1 MPDAKIY
8 DKNRWSYTAKEGK
21 QTMARKTVSRMAKR
35 EEAEAAEQQ
44 AKTEDTKKAKAAPKR
59 KKATKRKTAKSK
71 EVRLKLFWGVFT
83 QSLRR
88 VAIFNYEE
96 KAAAEKKAEELS
108 ESQGSPHFVQ
118 KVKEVIEE

>member
-1 MPDAKIY
+1 
-8 DKNRWSYTAKEGK
+8 
-21 QTMARKTVSRMAKR
+21 MARKVVSRAAKR
-35 EEAEAAEQQ
+35 EEAEAAEQAQ
-44 AKTEDTKKAKAAPKR
+44 ATKKAAPKR

-88 VAIFNYEE
+88 VALFEFQE
-96 KAAAEKKAEELS
+96 KAKAQAKADELT
-108 ESQGSPHFVQ
+108 ESQGSPHFIQ

>member
-1 MPDAKIY
+1 M
-8 DKNRWSYTAKEGK
+8 
-21 QTMARKTVSRMAKR
+21 MARKVISRMAKR

-44 AKTEDTKKAKAAPKR
+44 VKAKKSAAAAPKR
-59 KKATKRKTAKSK
+59 KKAVRKSAKSK

-88 VAIFNYEE
+88 VAIFDFEE
-96 KAAAEKKAEELS
+96 KVAAETKAQELS

>member
-1 MPDAKIY
+1 
-8 DKNRWSYTAKEGK
+8 
-21 QTMARKTVSRMAKR
+21 MARKVVSRMAKR
-35 EEAEAAEQQ
+35 EEAEAAE
-44 AKTEDTKKAKAAPKR
+44 AKKTTKKTTAAPKR

-88 VAIFNYEE
+88 VALFDFQDK
-96 KAAAEKKAEELS
+96 KAAEAKAAELS
-108 ESQGSPHFVQ
+108 EQGTPHFVQ